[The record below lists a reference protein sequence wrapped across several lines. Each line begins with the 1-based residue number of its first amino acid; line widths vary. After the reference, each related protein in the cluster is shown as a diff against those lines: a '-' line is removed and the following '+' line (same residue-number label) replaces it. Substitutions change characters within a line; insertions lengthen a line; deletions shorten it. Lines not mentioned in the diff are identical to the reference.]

1 MFIKLFLILF
11 SIPVH
16 ATVFQMQPVE
26 QQVKEADGIV
36 VGHFLRKKYVK
47 LEGGGTATQMIFK
60 MKQEIG
66 MQSDL
71 FGVDEIIVHYPGG
84 KLGDEIVKV
93 EGVPEF
99 VPGEN
104 VVIMIKSYRD
114 RFWGMN
120 LGFGTFK
127 VVNYGQNRMIVN
139 TLFPEDRR
147 VGQMKFEDFE
157 KTIKQIRGGSLKVV
171 TSQLYPSEIDKT
183 AQSRSPASSPE
194 GKNRA
199 IASQSEQVENG
210 MSHGVSTLWLVSIL
224 ALMGGIFRFLRQK
237 EAK

>member
-1 MFIKLFLILF
+1 
-11 SIPVH
+11 
-16 ATVFQMQPVE
+16 MQPVE

-47 LEGGGTATQMIFK
+47 LDGGGTATQMIFK
-60 MKQEIG
+60 MKQESG

-71 FGVDEIIVHYPGG
+71 FGMDEIIVHYPGG

-99 VPGEN
+99 VAGEN
-104 VVIMIKSYRD
+104 VVIMIKSHKD
-114 RFWGMN
+114 RYWGMN

-127 VVNYGQNRMIVN
+127 VVNYGNNRMIVN

-157 KTIKQIRGGSLKVV
+157 KTVKAIRGSNLKIVS
-171 TSQLYPSEIDKT
+171 SQLYPSEIGNGST
-183 AQSRSPASSPE
+183 NRIPASV
-194 GKNRA
+194 
-199 IASQSEQVENG
+199 SE
-210 MSHGVSTLWLVSIL
+210 
-224 ALMGGIFRFLRQK
+224 
-237 EAK
+237 

>member
-1 MFIKLFLILF
+1 MPI
-11 SIPVH
+11 H

-47 LEGGGTATQMIFK
+47 LDGGGTATQMIFK

-71 FGVDEIIVHYPGG
+71 FGMDEIIVHYPGG
-84 KLGDEIVKV
+84 KLGEEIVKV

-99 VPGEN
+99 VSGEN

-114 RFWGMN
+114 RYWGMN

-171 TSQLYPSEIDKT
+171 NSQIYPSEMDKST
-183 AQSRSPASSPE
+183 QARSPASISE

-199 IASQSEQVENG
+199 IASQSDQVENG
-210 MSHGVSTLWLVSIL
+210 MSHGVNTLWLVSIL
-224 ALMGGIFRFLRQK
+224 AIMGGIFRFLRQK